1 MSTPTIATS
10 STAGSGARAQAGF
23 MELMRTCTACCQPC

>member
-1 MSTPTIATS
+1 MSTPTIATPP
-10 STAGSGARAQAGF
+10 TAGSGARAQARF